1 MFSTTNL
8 NNNIKIQL
16 FIFCLFFGYVSTEKP
31 QTNNPDPDSTV
42 SSFLSKVV
50 QLPQISIV
58 NGELIF
64 SCPSTDSYSNLEEY
78 TSFFSQVGTFIPIT
92 GLLFT
97 IAVYGT
103 KSIFGIMTTCFLDD
117 IVIFTSSFGAIF
129 WWYTFAKPFWLTA
142 VTRAMEM
149 DSNYDYSRMYSTV
162 FKILIGS
169 AIFVLAL
176 MAIIRFHFHKRRNQL
191 DEDSLWFK
199 AFPKNCHLNNKQFFS
214 HLKAYVIWVFFLHS
228 IEIIAYSIFSYRH
241 IFSAIFKRFE
251 QVNAD
256 KGLNF
261 VVYTKQINLL
271 FLNYFMNFCYFLAA
285 LCLVVTYHIPKW
297 EKYLLCITSKNRRY
311 RGFVRKKVFFFTVT
325 LCILHVF
332 FEYYWFCTDPFF
344 STVFNTLLV
353 TVLTRSIA
361 SFFTD
366 NGVIECTYKHGDD
379 EKVFSEIKAGNINE
393 VVYFYKNDK
402 MDKNDKTEPDKWI
415 SLFKRQ
421 TEQEKAE
428 KAKKEKEKL
437 EKAKKFE
444 YFYVTIDEKWVH
456 FYKLDYKYDEE
467 EQLKNASTLK
477 RYILIAKKYFFGK
490 IVFESEPILREV
502 RKMTKADKNC
512 PLEHH
517 NCEQIKGFMKDIEHG
532 LRYNKSGEPKKNS
545 FFRNSLLKMNNKVDV
560 KKTEVENTEEP
571 KKNTEVKVKK
581 VQVKRMEA
589 EDKVLINILETGF
602 LNYFIY
608 SHRKDRDGSYDEYG
622 NYDENEYKYEFEIS
636 EVHKKC

>member
-149 DSNYDYSRMYSTV
+149 DSNYDYS
-162 FKILIGS
+162 
-169 AIFVLAL
+169 
-176 MAIIRFHFHKRRNQL
+176 
-191 DEDSLWFK
+191 
-199 AFPKNCHLNNKQFFS
+199 P
-214 HLKAYVIWVFFLHS
+214 
-228 IEIIAYSIFSYRH
+228 YSIFSYRH

-261 VVYTKQINLL
+261 VVI
-271 FLNYFMNFCYFLAA
+271 YFVSPVKIDATEAF
-285 LCLVVTYHIPKW
+285 
-297 EKYLLCITSKNRRY
+297 
-311 RGFVRKKVFFFTVT
+311 
-325 LCILHVF
+325 
-332 FEYYWFCTDPFF
+332 
-344 STVFNTLLV
+344 TVFNTLLV

-415 SLFKRQ
+415 
-421 TEQEKAE
+421 
-428 KAKKEKEKL
+428 
-437 EKAKKFE
+437 
-444 YFYVTIDEKWVH
+444 
-456 FYKLDYKYDEE
+456 
-467 EQLKNASTLK
+467 
-477 RYILIAKKYFFGK
+477 
-490 IVFESEPILREV
+490 SEPILREV

>member
-415 SLFKRQ
+415 S
-421 TEQEKAE
+421 
-428 KAKKEKEKL
+428 
-437 EKAKKFE
+437 
-444 YFYVTIDEKWVH
+444 
-456 FYKLDYKYDEE
+456 
-467 EQLKNASTLK
+467 
-477 RYILIAKKYFFGK
+477 
-490 IVFESEPILREV
+490 EPILREV

>member
-261 VVYTKQINLL
+261 VVI
-271 FLNYFMNFCYFLAA
+271 YFVSPVKIDATEAF
-285 LCLVVTYHIPKW
+285 
-297 EKYLLCITSKNRRY
+297 
-311 RGFVRKKVFFFTVT
+311 
-325 LCILHVF
+325 
-332 FEYYWFCTDPFF
+332 
-344 STVFNTLLV
+344 TVFNTLLV

-415 SLFKRQ
+415 
-421 TEQEKAE
+421 
-428 KAKKEKEKL
+428 
-437 EKAKKFE
+437 
-444 YFYVTIDEKWVH
+444 
-456 FYKLDYKYDEE
+456 
-467 EQLKNASTLK
+467 
-477 RYILIAKKYFFGK
+477 
-490 IVFESEPILREV
+490 SEPILREV